1 MSTFNIKSTWTQSC
15 DKKSGSLND
24 GYMPQDL
31 MRYSMDNPPKEK
43 EHHGKSQLSV
53 LQEMSKL
60 HERPQYNQGTE
71 QVLERERNSTKSRND
86 NMHIRML
93 EQMKSQQKKQEMER
107 KDHEEKYGYIG
118 RNRSFS
124 GVLSGSK

>member
-1 MSTFNIKSTWTQSC
+1 MSTFNIKSAWTQSC
-15 DKKSGSLND
+15 DKKKGSLND
-24 GYMPQDL
+24 GYMPPDL
-31 MRYSMDNPPKEK
+31 MRYSMDNIPQEK

-60 HERPQYNQGTE
+60 HERPQYQGTE
-71 QVLERERNSTKSRND
+71 QILERKRNSTESRND

-93 EQMKSQQKKQEMER
+93 EQMKAQQKKQETER
-107 KDHEEKYGYIG
+107 KDHEQKYGYVG

-124 GVLSGSK
+124 GVLTSEK

>member
-1 MSTFNIKSTWTQSC
+1 
-15 DKKSGSLND
+15 
-24 GYMPQDL
+24 
-31 MRYSMDNPPKEK
+31 MDNIPQEK

-60 HERPQYNQGTE
+60 HERPQYQGTE
-71 QVLERERNSTKSRND
+71 QILERKRNSTESRND

-93 EQMKSQQKKQEMER
+93 EQMKAQQKKQETER
-107 KDHEEKYGYIG
+107 KDHEQKYGYVG

-124 GVLSGSK
+124 GVLTSEK